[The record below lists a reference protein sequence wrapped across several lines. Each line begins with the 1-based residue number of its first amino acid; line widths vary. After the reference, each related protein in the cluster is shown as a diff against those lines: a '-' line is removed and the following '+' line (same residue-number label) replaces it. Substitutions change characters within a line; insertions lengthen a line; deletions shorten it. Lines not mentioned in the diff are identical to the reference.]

1 MKRNILTLAFILL
14 FTPLVPAQNV
24 VENNFKELT
33 TEILEN
39 LQSFYPVM
47 ATAKGIHKYDYLF
60 TDYTPKSI
68 GAEISKLK
76 KFQSRLLQIKSSLL
90 TSPNKIDLKLLKS
103 NVDIALQNL
112 DRIKWYQKNPYMYA
126 DDVVSGVYLILA
138 AQDLPLSERAQNII
152 ARMKL
157 VPDLLQQAKANL
169 KKPVPIYTKLASEM
183 LSSGVEFYRFA
194 AEEIGTELPGLAP
207 EAESASRRAM
217 AAIRDFQ
224 QYLKTIPLGAPGSFA
239 IGKSEFDY
247 KLRNEYFLDYDADSL
262 LKIGEFL
269 LKQTD
274 SLSQI
279 FSQTLESNSL
289 PVDSVFVLNCLQKSD
304 LLNYYNWEI
313 EQTKLYLKEK
323 NILTVPDNIGKC
335 LAIETPVFMRNIIS
349 GIAYQPPGTFSSD
362 QTGYFYVRPIPDSL
376 DDGQRAAYYK
386 FINRRGFKGSVVHEA
401 YPGHHMQ
408 YMISSR
414 LPDDTRKWQENLCYI
429 EGWALYCEEM
439 MYDNGFYGSDKR
451 RYLGVL
457 GGIMFRAAR
466 IIVDVKL
473 HTGQM
478 TTDEAVDWMTKTLDS
493 DSNFIRVEVNR
504 YTLNPTIQM
513 SYLIGKTEIMRLRDA
528 MKARDGDKFS
538 LKNFHDRYLTEGMIP
553 PRLFWEIWD
562 LK

>member
-1 MKRNILTLAFILL
+1 
-14 FTPLVPAQNV
+14 
-24 VENNFKELT
+24 
-33 TEILEN
+33 
-39 LQSFYPVM
+39 
-47 ATAKGIHKYDYLF
+47 
-60 TDYTPKSI
+60 
-68 GAEISKLK
+68 
-76 KFQSRLLQIKSSLL
+76 
-90 TSPNKIDLKLLKS
+90 
-103 NVDIALQNL
+103 
-112 DRIKWYQKNPYMYA
+112 
-126 DDVVSGVYLILA
+126 
-138 AQDLPLSERAQNII
+138 
-152 ARMKL
+152 
-157 VPDLLQQAKANL
+157 
-169 KKPVPIYTKLASEM
+169 M
-183 LSSGVEFYRFA
+183 LSSGMEFYRFA

-207 EAESASRRAM
+207 EVESASRRAM

-239 IGKSEFDY
+239 IGKNEFDY

-289 PVDSVFVLNCLQKSD
+289 PVDSVYVLNCLQKSD

-439 MYDNGFYGSDKR
+439 MYDNEFYGSDKR

-473 HTGQM
+473 HTGRM

-513 SYLIGKTEIMRLRDA
+513 SYLIGKTEIIKLRDA

-538 LKNFHDRYLTEGMIP
+538 LKNFHDGYLTEGMIP